1 MKYLKMFGLAVAA
14 AAVLMALAGAGSA
27 SATVFCHQAETPC
40 SQKWPLNTETEFI
53 IRPETKARWFSG
65 INTLMECS
73 SGDLKAKVTNAGSSS
88 ETVRLGIT
96 TFQWSSCTVGNSTLE
111 NGEIEVHSITGSTNG
126 TETLKGF
133 TNKIETTQY
142 GTCIYTSGAT
152 GMDLGTLV
160 ASKTG
165 QAIVDIEVVLT
176 RKEGSSALCPTTIEW
191 WEEWTQTAPKETPLF
206 VEPS

>member
-1 MKYLKMFGLAVAA
+1 MKYLKMLGLAAVAA
-14 AAVLMALAGAGSA
+14 VVLMALAGAGSA
-27 SATVFCHQAETPC
+27 SATVLCHKAETPC
-40 SQKWPLNTETEFI
+40 SQKWSLGTETEFI
-53 IRPETKARWFSG
+53 IKPETKAKWFSG

-73 SGDLKAKVTNAGSSS
+73 SGDLKGKITNAGNSS
-88 ETVRLGIT
+88 ETVKMGIN

-111 NGEIEVHSITGSTNG
+111 NGELEVHSITGSTNG
-126 TETLKGF
+126 TMTLKGF
-133 TNKIETTQY
+133 TNRIESTQY
-142 GTCIYTSGAT
+142 GTCVYTSGAT

-165 QAIVDIEVVLT
+165 QAIIDIEVVLT
-176 RKEGSSALCPTTIEW
+176 KKEGSVLCPSTIEW